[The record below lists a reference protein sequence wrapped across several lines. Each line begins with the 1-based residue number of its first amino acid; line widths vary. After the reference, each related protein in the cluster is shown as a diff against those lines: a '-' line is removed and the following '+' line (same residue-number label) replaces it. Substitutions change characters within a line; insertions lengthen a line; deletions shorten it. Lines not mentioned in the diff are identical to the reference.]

1 MPLTRA
7 VRRLIL
13 VALAVVALS
22 LGWSAAVLMS
32 VRADLQDAR
41 ATLDTLGQ
49 ARDTA
54 AAKNSVD
61 RARDDLARAVS
72 RLHQPGPTLVAQIP
86 ILGRTVSAV
95 ERTAQAGLA
104 VVSGT
109 ADVVAAVGN
118 GGFVAADGVDLATL
132 GRVEVA
138 LSRAAASSAGPV
150 AALSQQPLGAVPG
163 PVRGPVELARRR
175 LSPAPA
181 TFDRAA
187 AALRGLSG
195 VLGASGQR
203 SLLVVLQNNAEL
215 RGSGGLVTVFAP
227 ATASGG
233 QVRVG
238 PFQDVDG
245 VAAAAADAVRVPA
258 PADYR
263 QLWGSFL
270 ADTTLWKNTNMTPDL
285 PTASAVLAGVA
296 ERSLGRRPDAVL
308 WFDARAIAAVLE
320 ATGPVTLPDGSQL
333 DAANAVDRLLSQ
345 AYRDAPDTPEG
356 QAQRRAALR
365 AAADAVLGR
374 LLGGSGPRPSLV
386 SLGPALAGAAAGRHL
401 AVWSDRPQEQQD
413 LARAGLAA
421 GVTAG
426 GGDLSSVAVQNLGGG
441 DREGNKL
448 DYYARRSVT
457 VRAVLSDREAR
468 VQQDVVLRNTAPAG
482 GLPVYV
488 SGRVSPGTTNNLVAL
503 AVPRSATDVVVTR
516 GDQVLAVSPRP
527 EGDHALIID
536 LVSLPAGTQA
546 SWRLSYRLALPAG
559 RYDLTLVP
567 QPLAVDATLDV
578 ELRPADGS
586 SLSLP
591 TGSDRVLTGG
601 ALQSTGT
608 FTTQSRLS
616 VQVNQASRLSRAM
629 AALRRFWT
637 EPVRLP

>member
-1 MPLTRA
+1 MPLTRV
-7 VRRLIL
+7 VRRLVL
-13 VALAVVALS
+13 VALAAGALS

-32 VRADLQDAR
+32 VRADLEDAR

-54 AAKNSVD
+54 SAKGSVD

-72 RLHQPGPTLVAQIP
+72 RLHQPGPVLVAEIP
-86 ILGRTVSAV
+86 LVGRTVSAV

-104 VVSGT
+104 VVTGT
-109 ADVVAAVGN
+109 SDVLAAAGN
-118 GGFVAADGVDLATL
+118 GGFVDAGEVDLAAL
-132 GRVEVA
+132 GRVERA
-138 LSRAAASSAGPV
+138 LSRAASSTAAPV
-150 AALSQQPLGAVPG
+150 AALSAQPLAAVPG
-163 PVRGPVELARRR
+163 PVRGPVELAQRR
-175 LSPAPA
+175 LSSAPA

-187 AALRGLSG
+187 AALRGVSG

-215 RGSGGLVTVFAP
+215 RGSGGLVTVFAQ

-238 PFQDVDG
+238 PFQDVDA
-245 VAAAAADAVRVPA
+245 VAAAPADAVRVAA
-258 PADYR
+258 PEDYR
-263 QLWGSFL
+263 QLWGPFL
-270 ADTTLWKNTNMTPDL
+270 ADTTLWKNTNMTPDV

-308 WFDARAIAAVLE
+308 WFDVRAIATVLE
-320 ATGPVTLPDGSQL
+320 GTGPVRLPDGSQL

-356 QAQRRAALR
+356 QAQRRAGLR

-374 LLGGSGPRPSLV
+374 LLGGTGQRPPLV
-386 SLGPALAGAAAGRHL
+386 SLGPALARAAGGRHL
-401 AVWSDRPQEQQD
+401 AVWSERPQEQQD
-413 LARAGLAA
+413 LSRAGLAA
-421 GVTAG
+421 GMVAG

-503 AVPRSATDVVVTR
+503 AVPRTATEVVVTR

-527 EGDHALIID
+527 EGDHALIMD

-546 SWRLSYRLALPAG
+546 SWRLSYRLPLPAG
-559 RYDLTLVP
+559 RYDLTVVP
-567 QPLAVDATLDV
+567 QPLAVDAALDV
-578 ELRPADGS
+578 ELRPAAGS

-591 TGSDRVLTGG
+591 AGSDRALTGG
-601 ALQSTGT
+601 ALQATGT
-608 FTTQSRLS
+608 FATQSRLS
-616 VQVNQASRLSRAM
+616 VQVSRAGLLSRAM
-629 AALRRFWT
+629 TALRRFWT